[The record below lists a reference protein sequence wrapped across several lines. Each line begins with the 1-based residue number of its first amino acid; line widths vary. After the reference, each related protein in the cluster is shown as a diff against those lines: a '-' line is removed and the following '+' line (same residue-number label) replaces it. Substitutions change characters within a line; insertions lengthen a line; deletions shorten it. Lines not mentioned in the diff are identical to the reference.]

1 MPYRRGMWYNEAGE
15 NRKMMQGIKN
25 TSNETFAR
33 LMGNGLHYEV
43 PRYQR
48 DYSWTIEQWNDL
60 WYDIEQLLD
69 DEDSHYMGYLVLQT
83 NDDKNYQII
92 DGQQR
97 LTTLSILILAV
108 IKSIRQLPASHTEK
122 AENEQRAQN
131 IHSNYI
137 GNLDMLTLTS
147 INKLVLNRNND
158 GFYKNYL
165 SAFNEFPKR
174 GLKTSEKL
182 LKDSFEYFNS
192 LLSDTYRTAEDL
204 IRFLDTVVNSIF
216 FTVITVTDELNAF
229 KVFETLNARGV
240 QLSSSD
246 LLKNYIFS
254 VADTNNLHDM
264 HLEELENQWIRI
276 ADTVKDAQISDF
288 LRIYWNSNHKTI
300 RKNQLYRTIRN
311 EIKTPERA
319 FALLRDLQKNADIYM
334 ALKDPHDEMW
344 QTLPD
349 IRENLRLLKLFNVTQ
364 PMSLL
369 LAAYA
374 RLSLKTFSAL
384 LKKIVVLSFRYNV
397 ICGKNPNEQENA
409 YNNIAL
415 DIQKNGTYD
424 TENFKRNIDVVD
436 AEFEPAF
443 AYKDFIPNTRNN
455 QIAKYILVQLEK
467 FETGMSLNEDDV
479 TLEHILPC
487 SPDEKKWKWDDGK
500 IQQYRYRLGNMILLE
515 AKKNR
520 DIGNASFEEKKTAYA
535 VSGIPMA
542 KKIAE
547 LDIEEWTEETI
558 EKRQHKMALAAKT
571 VWSI

>member
-1 MPYRRGMWYNEAGE
+1 
-15 NRKMMQGIKN
+15 MMQGIKN
-25 TSNETFAR
+25 TSNETFVR

-48 DYSWTIEQWNDL
+48 DYSWTIEQWSDL
-60 WYDIEQLLD
+60 WYDILQLLH

-83 NDDKNYQII
+83 NDDKHYQII

-97 LTTLSILILAV
+97 LTTLSIFILAV
-108 IKSIRQLPASHTEK
+108 IKSLRCLPASHTEK
-122 AENEQRAQN
+122 AENERRAQN

-147 INKLVLNRNND
+147 INKLVLNKNND

-165 SAFNEFPKR
+165 SSFNEFPKR

-182 LKDSFEYFNS
+182 LKDSFDYFYS
-192 LLSDTYRTAEDL
+192 VLSDTYKTAEEL
-204 IRFLDTVVNSIF
+204 IRFLDTVVNNIF
-216 FTVITVTDELNAF
+216 FTIITVTDELNAF

-246 LLKNYIFS
+246 LLKNYLFS
-254 VADTNNLHDM
+254 VADTNKLHDT
-264 HLEELENQWIRI
+264 HLEELENRWIRI

-300 RKNQLYRTIRN
+300 RKNQVYRTIRN
-311 EIKTPERA
+311 EIKTPEQA

-344 QTLPD
+344 QALPD

-374 RLSLKTFSAL
+374 HVSLKTFSSL

-409 YNNIAL
+409 YNKIAL
-415 DIQKNGTYD
+415 DIQKDGTYD
-424 TENFKRNIDVVD
+424 TEHLKRGIYVSD
-436 AEFEPAF
+436 AEFEQTF
-443 AYKDFIPNTRNN
+443 AYKDFISNTRNN
-455 QIAKYILVQLEK
+455 QIAKYVLIQLEK
-467 FETGMSLNEDDV
+467 FETGTPLSEDDV
-479 TLEHILPC
+479 TLEHILPS
-487 SPDEKKWKWDDGK
+487 SPDENAWKWDDGK
-500 IQQYRYRLGNMILLE
+500 IQQYRYRLGNMIVLE

-520 DIGNASFEEKKTAYA
+520 DIGNASFAEKKKTYTA
-535 VSGIPMA
+535 SSIPMA

-547 LDIEEWTEETI
+547 LDAEEWTEEAI
-558 EKRQHKMALAAKT
+558 EKRQHTMALAAKT

>member
-1 MPYRRGMWYNEAGE
+1 
-15 NRKMMQGIKN
+15 MMQGIKN
-25 TSNETFAR
+25 TSNETFVR

-48 DYSWTIEQWNDL
+48 DYSWTIEQWSDL
-60 WYDIEQLLD
+60 WYDIVQLLH

-108 IKSIRQLPASHTEK
+108 IKSIRQLPASRIEK
-122 AENEQRAQN
+122 TENERRAQN

-182 LKDSFEYFNS
+182 LKNSFEYFYS

-204 IRFLDTVVNSIF
+204 IRFLDTVVNNIF

-254 VADTNNLHDM
+254 VADTNNLHDT
-264 HLEELENQWIRI
+264 HLEELENRWIRI
-276 ADTVKDAQISDF
+276 ADTVKDVQISDF

-311 EIKTPERA
+311 EIKTPGQA

-344 QTLPD
+344 QASPD

-374 RLSLKTFSAL
+374 RVSLKTFSSL

-409 YNNIAL
+409 YNTIAL
-415 DIQKNGTYD
+415 DIQKNGMYD
-424 TENFKRNIDVVD
+424 TENLKRNIYVFD
-436 AEFEPAF
+436 AEFEQTF

-467 FETGMSLNEDDV
+467 FETGMPLNEDDV

-487 SPDEKKWKWDDGK
+487 SPDEKVWKWDDGK

-520 DIGNASFEEKKTAYA
+520 DIGNASFAEKKTVYA
-535 VSGIPMA
+535 VSSIPTA

-558 EKRQHKMALAAKT
+558 ESRQHKMALAAK
-571 VWSI
+571 SIWAI